1 MSIKQQKNNIVG
13 VKELRENLDKYIARV
28 NKGETLTVFRRS
40 EPVFKISPVDEWGD
54 TGMWETVADFTDHKK
69 GGISAKELLKH
80 LKNNG

>member
-1 MSIKQQKNNIVG
+1 MSTKQKKKNIVG
-13 VKELRENLDKYIARV
+13 VKELRENLDKYISRV

-54 TGMWETVADFTDHKK
+54 EGVWETVVDFTKRKK

-80 LKNNG
+80 LKKNG